1 MTDDSYKIIFLD
13 INNIIGEKNVELK
26 NDDELKPEIKE
37 KFEISS
43 SIIDNFIENHILV
56 DVEKEENYIYHL
68 TSFIYKIDKNKIK
81 TYKFYLYRQIDEN
94 INIEFNA
101 FLILINLEKELP
113 IELLNKIMAIITH
126 KEIFNLKIS
135 ILGYYKSNDSK
146 ITTSEYIDQLINEKN
161 ADIDYKYL
169 EVDLNKQDLKEVNE
183 ITNFIEELVKE
194 IYEDNNGTGR
204 KKREKGENNAA
215 SNCILI

>member
-1 MTDDSYKIIFLD
+1 
-13 INNIIGEKNVELK
+13 
-26 NDDELKPEIKE
+26 
-37 KFEISS
+37 
-43 SIIDNFIENHILV
+43 
-56 DVEKEENYIYHL
+56 
-68 TSFIYKIDKNKIK
+68 
-81 TYKFYLYRQIDEN
+81 
-94 INIEFNA
+94 
-101 FLILINLEKELP
+101 
-113 IELLNKIMAIITH
+113 MAIITH

>member
-81 TYKFYLYRQIDEN
+81 TYKFYLYRQIDEK

-101 FLILINLEKELP
+101 CLILINLEKELP

-169 EVDLNKQDLKEVNE
+169 EVDLNKQNLKEVNE
-183 ITNFIEELVKE
+183 ITGFIEELVKE
-194 IYEDNNGTGR
+194 IYEHNNGTGR

-215 SNCILI
+215 SNCFLI

>member
-81 TYKFYLYRQIDEN
+81 TYKFYLYRQIDEK

-101 FLILINLEKELP
+101 CLILINLEKELP

-183 ITNFIEELVKE
+183 ITTFIEELAKE

>member
-81 TYKFYLYRQIDEN
+81 TYKFYLYRQIDEK

-101 FLILINLEKELP
+101 CLILINLEKELP

-135 ILGYYKSNDSK
+135 ILGYYKSNNSK

-194 IYEDNNGTGR
+194 IYEDNNGIGR
-204 KKREKGENNAA
+204 TKREKGENNAA

>member
-37 KFEISS
+37 KFGISS

-56 DVEKEENYIYHL
+56 DIEKEENYSYHL

-81 TYKFYLYRQIDEN
+81 TYKFYLYRQINEE
-94 INIEFNA
+94 INTEFNA
-101 FLILINLEKELP
+101 CLILINSEKELP
-113 IELLNKIMAIITH
+113 IQLLNKIMAIIT
-126 KEIFNLKIS
+126 KKKIDNLKIS
-135 ILGYYKSNDSK
+135 ILGYYKSNNSIITNDK
-146 ITTSEYIDQLINEKN
+146 IIDKLFKEKN
-161 ADIDYKYL
+161 ILIDYKYL
-169 EVDLNKQDLKEVNE
+169 EVDLNKQNLKGENE
-183 ITNFIEELVKE
+183 ITTFIEELMNE
-194 IYEDNNGTGR
+194 IYEDNNGKIR
-204 KKREKGENNAA
+204 KDKGENNSE